1 MYSLRYYTQDG
12 GLIETVL
19 FHAPYGIC
27 VWKKN
32 ILKET
37 SHTSGVF
44 KISRL

>member
-1 MYSLRYYTQDG
+1 MYELRYYTKDG

-19 FHAPYGIC
+19 QNAPYGVC

-32 ILKET
+32 QLKET
-37 SHTSGVF
+37 SHKTGIF